1 MSVSGQGGDPGDRP
15 EGWGDEDSA
24 KGFILHGARRVL
36 PLAQLVPDPT
46 LVAEG
51 WERRFIADSVR
62 AEEAIELYR
71 QLGYVVRAE
80 RVRRGE
86 LAGECADCEL
96 LMFLDFRTIYTRKR
110 QGDES

>member
-1 MSVSGQGGDPGDRP
+1 MSVGGQGGDPGDRP
-15 EGWGDEDSA
+15 EGDDAST

-36 PLAQLVPDPT
+36 PLAQLVPDPA

-71 QLGYVVRAE
+71 QLGYEVRAK
-80 RVRRGE
+80 RVRQGE

-96 LMFLDFRTIYTRKR
+96 LMFLGFRTIYTRKR